1 MCGKVIPKQAPGEQ
15 IRDIRCNNLHFKSPT
30 SPYESNKE
38 TKMRPRERR
47 VEREDSKV
55 SMEQL

>member
-1 MCGKVIPKQAPGEQ
+1 MCGKVISKQAPGEQ
-15 IRDIRCNNLHFKSPT
+15 IRDIRCNNLHFKTPT
-30 SPYESNKE
+30 SLYESNKE

-47 VEREDSKV
+47 MEQEDRKV